1 MKTYEVTIMRT
12 GFTSIT
18 VNAKDP
24 DQAES
29 LAWNVY
35 QGDADSCVS
44 NEIFG
49 VEEIGTVKE
58 LEIESN

>member
-1 MKTYEVTIMRT
+1 MPTYEVTIMRT

-18 VNAKDP
+18 VNAKNP
-24 DQAES
+24 DEAES
-29 LAWNVY
+29 LAWDVY

-49 VEEIGTVKE
+49 VEEIGNVYE
-58 LEIESN
+58 VSNESI